1 MKQLTHK
8 LPILALI
15 IAIPVFCEFSFQP
28 KDTWTWPTEPK
39 NLKVLPKGTA
49 GDDLKAIMQGWNKA
63 LGVKCNHCHVSKEGA
78 PFSQWDFVADTKPEK
93 NMARD
98 MVKMTNSINKKFMT
112 KKFQSKIMLS
122 CATCH
127 RGEKAPSM

>member
-1 MKQLTHK
+1 MKQFSLK
-8 LPILALI
+8 LPVLAILF
-15 IAIPVFCEFSFQP
+15 AIPFFCEFSFQP

-78 PFSQWDFVADTKPEK
+78 PFSQWDFVSDAKGEK
-93 NMARD
+93 NMTRE
-98 MVKMTNSINKKFMT
+98 MVKMTGDLNKKYMT
-112 KKFQSKIMLS
+112 KKFKTEHKIT